1 MAKDAK
7 PAEDGAE
14 APPKKSK
21 KLLIIILAAVLVIV
35 LAGGGAAFFLL
46 KKSDNPED
54 EEEVAEETAKQ
65 KEKDKKKKKKDAN
78 AIPVFS
84 NLEPFTVN
92 LVPETGDQYLQVI
105 LAVELEDAAG
115 EGPLKAA
122 MPKIRNNVTMLLS
135 SKKASE
141 LFTKEG
147 KEKLA
152 EELKDEI
159 NVAIEPP
166 TRTKKGELI
175 MPEGPAKAVLFTS
188 FIIQ

>member
-7 PAEDGAE
+7 PAEEGAE
-14 APPKKSK
+14 APAPKKSK
-21 KLLIIILAAVLVIV
+21 KLLIIILAAVLVVV

-46 KKSDNPED
+46 KKSDNPDD
-54 EEEVAEETAKQ
+54 EEEVAEETVK
-65 KEKDKKKKKKDAN
+65 KDKDKKKKKKEHGAP
-78 AIPVFS
+78 PVFA
-84 NLEPFTVN
+84 NLDPFTVN
-92 LVPETGDQYLQVI
+92 LVPESGDQYLQVVI
-105 LAVELEDAAG
+105 SVELEDAAG
-115 EGPLKAA
+115 ELAVKAA
-122 MPKIRNNVTMLLS
+122 MPKIRNNITLLLS
-135 SKKASE
+135 GKKASE
-141 LFTKEG
+141 LLPKEG